1 MPPLPQ
7 MIHHNKQKWFAER
20 QTRVVGI
27 VCARFGSL
35 GLILISLLG
44 VSVLPSAI
52 KPTFASLPAMHP
64 DAHRC
69 YGLGNRVVRVTV
81 TAYSVGDGMTPGTE
95 VALGGKVWTGTLAVS
110 HDLATLLGRH
120 VCLAGWKYKV
130 RDVMAPEWT
139 RRVDI
144 YVDTVEFA
152 RVWGV
157 RELEVRY

>member
-1 MPPLPQ
+1 M
-7 MIHHNKQKWFAER
+7 
-20 QTRVVGI
+20 
-27 VCARFGSL
+27 CARFGSL

-44 VSVLPSAI
+44 VLVLPPAI
-52 KPTFASLPAMHP
+52 KPTFALLPGMQP

-69 YGLGNRVVRVTV
+69 YGLGRVMRVTA
-81 TAYSVGDGMTPGTE
+81 TAYSAGDGMTPGTE

-110 HDLATLLGRH
+110 HDLKPLLGRD
-120 VCLAGWKYKV
+120 VCLAGWKYKA
-130 RDVMAPEWT
+130 RDLMAPEWK

-144 YVDTVEFA
+144 YMDTPEIA

>member
-1 MPPLPQ
+1 
-7 MIHHNKQKWFAER
+7 
-20 QTRVVGI
+20 VVSQ
-27 VCARFGSL
+27 VSARFGSL
-35 GLILISLLG
+35 GFILLSLLG
-44 VSVLPSAI
+44 VLALPPAI
-52 KPTFASLPAMHP
+52 KPTFALLPEMHP

-69 YGLGNRVVRVTV
+69 YGLGKRVIRVTA

-110 HDLATLLGRH
+110 HDLATLLGSH

-130 RDVMAPEWT
+130 RDTMAPEWT

-144 YVDTVEFA
+144 YVDTPAIA